1 MTDYAHLRQHLES
14 LRKTVYREPQLD
26 YHERLIDSAFDT
38 FVKKGSF
45 TNALDVGFGTG
56 YSLNKFKECG
66 IKATG
71 ITLDDEERKAQH
83 FLGHDVH
90 LMDMALMDFEDKT
103 FDLVWCRHALE
114 HSVMP
119 MISLMEFHRVLKD
132 GGNLY
137 IEVPQD
143 ESVHVD
149 NPNHYSMF
157 SDRSWQALIRKAGFK
172 LLYRGQWVI
181 HLDGWIDLYWN
192 YWLQKNGV

>member
-1 MTDYAHLRQHLES
+1 MTDYTHFRQHLEI

-45 TNALDVGFGTG
+45 INVLDIGFGTG
-56 YSLNKFKECG
+56 YSLNKFKELG

-71 ITLDDEERKAQH
+71 ITLDEDERKGAA
-83 FLGHDVH
+83 FTGHNVH
-90 LMDMALMDFEDKT
+90 LMDMAFLDFEDKI

-114 HSVMP
+114 HSIMP
-119 MISLMEFHRVLKD
+119 VIALMEFYRVLKD
-132 GGNLY
+132 GGYLY
-137 IEVPQD
+137 VEVPQD

-149 NPNHYSMF
+149 NANHYSMF
-157 SDRSWQALIRKAGFK
+157 SDRSWQSLMRKTGFK

-192 YWLQKNGV
+192 YWLKKEG